1 MQAPN
6 SYLDYLIDPSFHG
19 VNRFFLS
26 FEHIKDRA
34 VHTKY
39 CLPTVEIKDCNIM
52 IVQRN
57 FVDQSLKNNLRL
69 YDTIQK
75 IVRKMIK

>member
-26 FEHIKDRA
+26 FENIKDRA

-57 FVDQSLKNNLRL
+57 FVDQPLKNNLRL

-75 IVRKMIK
+75 IFRKMIT